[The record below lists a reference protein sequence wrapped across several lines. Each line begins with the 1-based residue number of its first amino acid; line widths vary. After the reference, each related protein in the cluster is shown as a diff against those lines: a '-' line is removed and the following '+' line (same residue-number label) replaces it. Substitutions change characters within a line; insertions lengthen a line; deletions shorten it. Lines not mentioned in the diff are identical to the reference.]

1 MHTKH
6 LLPDIG
12 ALIFL
17 IIFCSLGFW
26 QVQRGYEKKT
36 LFHQIQSRIKMKP
49 VKLNQTDPQQ
59 IKNLAYYPAIASGV
73 LDQQHSLLLDNI
85 VKEHQVGY
93 EVFTPL
99 RLSIARK
106 DFLILIQ
113 RGWIAQGPTRQSLPK
128 IPTLAI
134 KNITIQGYLIPIPAP
149 RWRLGQLHENAW
161 PRRLSEIE
169 LPQVSKLFSMP
180 VLPIIFSLTKPDI
193 ENTAIHHWAYAM
205 QWFALAFT
213 VLIVYLL
220 LKRKKY
226 HARS

>member
-6 LLPDIG
+6 LLPDIS

-36 LFHQIQSRIKMKP
+36 LFYQIQSRIKMKP
-49 VKLNQTDPQQ
+49 VTLNQADPQK
-59 IKNLAYYPAIASGV
+59 IKNLAYYPATVSGV

-93 EVFTPL
+93 EVFTPM
-99 RLSIARK
+99 RLSIAQK

-128 IPTLAI
+128 IPIIAI
-134 KNITIQGYLIPIPAP
+134 KKITIQGYLIPIPAP
-149 RWRLGQLHENAW
+149 RWRLGQLHENTW

-169 LPQVSKLFSMP
+169 LPQLSKLFNTP
-180 VLPIIFSLTKPDI
+180 ILPIIFSLTKPVI
-193 ENTAIHHWAYAM
+193 EDTTIRHWGYAM
-205 QWFALAFT
+205 QWFALALT

-220 LKRKKY
+220 LKRKKH
-226 HARS
+226 HAR